1 MHWWAYV
8 AIVKTIIEEV
18 DIAFVAGQGLS
29 TLIGEQQK
37 SLDKL

>member
-8 AIVKTIIEEV
+8 AIVKMIIEEV
-18 DIAFVAGQGLS
+18 DITFVASQGLL
-29 TLIGEQQK
+29 TLIAEQQK